1 MTREQITEKINKY
14 TFSDFADQKNQQ
26 ELLSQTTNSDL
37 EVVDCYLVAKLLE
50 AKVDGIAEFKQAE
63 NKETY
68 YDYLSI
74 IGFFRL
80 RCFMNLSKEEAASFM
95 KNLVV
100 AANRLKVKDEL
111 TWDFKE
117 NLYASLDPI
126 YDLDGNKKEVL
137 LENLKQNQELI
148 GDKKLKFAGQNSQQD
163 PSLKNWL
170 KDYDISAKIEESRTS
185 LDRLNYLNS
194 SQLVK
199 DLSEVEKNVL
209 TILLEVYDILRFFT
223 HKLEIRKTADF
234 WEAQASKIG
243 AKESSKDELVALY
256 KQIKESILTEDYLAT
271 SENLSEDNLE
281 NLIKNIQSF
290 ILEGN
295 ETGVLAGLDVLA
307 EKENLEKFL
316 KSADKLNEGIKEY
329 IDSRF
334 NKQISKNLD
343 FSNPGSPLI
352 SLWLQ
357 YILLDRLK
365 IAPDRS
371 AVFVMTLANLLPEGK
386 KNKLLSL
393 AYGDVVNRQF
403 RWREIIIKNN
413 QLEFSD

>member
-1 MTREQITEKINKY
+1 M
-14 TFSDFADQKNQQ
+14 
-26 ELLSQTTNSDL
+26 
-37 EVVDCYLVAKLLE
+37 
-50 AKVDGIAEFKQAE
+50 
-63 NKETY
+63 
-68 YDYLSI
+68 
-74 IGFFRL
+74 
-80 RCFMNLSKEEAASFM
+80 
-95 KNLVV
+95 
-100 AANRLKVKDEL
+100 
-111 TWDFKE
+111 
-117 NLYASLDPI
+117 
-126 YDLDGNKKEVL
+126 
-137 LENLKQNQELI
+137 
-148 GDKKLKFAGQNSQQD
+148 
-163 PSLKNWL
+163 
-170 KDYDISAKIEESRTS
+170 
-185 LDRLNYLNS
+185 
-194 SQLVK
+194 VK